1 MPGKKKILVVD
12 DEPDILM
19 VLKARLEGNGYE
31 VVTALNGEAGLHAA
45 RAEDPDLI
53 VLDVMMPVMDGFE
66 FFKIIKQEP
75 AYSNIPILMLTA
87 RGAMKDT
94 FNALDADGFMS
105 KPFDSK
111 ELVEKIA
118 FLLAKRSL
126 IVGDNPFMVEK
137 CTKALQKYNY
147 HTKVVGSPA
156 EMLEEGR
163 HNKYSV
169 VVAHLASVVSKPE
182 AFLADVRSMKYKTAD
197 LIIYCDST
205 VKGTEDNYTVA
216 IDEMR
221 NHWKAIGVTSFYDRR
236 ITGAAFTE
244 LLKDW
249 ISPRHRE
256 SS

>member
-1 MPGKKKILVVD
+1 MPRKKKILIVD

-19 VLKARLEGNGYE
+19 VLRARLEGNDYD
-31 VVTALNGEAGLHAA
+31 VVTALDGEAGLRIVRDEA
-45 RAEDPDLI
+45 PDLI

-66 FFKIIKQEP
+66 FFKVIKQEP
-75 AYSNIPILMLTA
+75 DHSNIPILMLTA

-118 FLLAKRSL
+118 FFLAKRSI
-126 IVGDNPFMVEK
+126 IVSDNPFMIEK

-147 HTKVVGSPA
+147 QTKVVRNTA

-163 HNKYSV
+163 QAKYNV
-169 VVAHLASVVSKPE
+169 IVAHLASVMSEPTR
-182 AFLADVRSMKYKTAD
+182 FISDVQMMQYKTPD
-197 LIIYCDST
+197 LIMYSDSS

-216 IDEMR
+216 IEGIRDNWR
-221 NHWKAIGVTSFYDRR
+221 AAGVRSFYDRR
-236 ITGAAFTE
+236 VARVDFQE
-244 LLKDW
+244 LLKEW
-249 ISPRHRE
+249 ISPRHKE
-256 SS
+256 SA